1 MRAWVRILAVV
12 GAVLPWSGGRAPA
25 QEIQELAEKVEEL
38 PMLLKPIKAISLGRT
53 SWGHDGYFELLWQHD
68 AQGSVSGADVSSSG
82 RELWVASQGGASE
95 LLLTRLDAEGKV
107 LGKHSHH
114 RKALKFRLWETGG
127 KEPLFVGMDGFRLW
141 QFDLKGATVDFDIP
155 KTGVAGFTV
164 VPKELGGPFVAA
176 AYQYGGA
183 GLRAFQKGGK
193 LAWELPEIER
203 AGNAALDFAGR
214 RPVLTASNGTGKI
227 YVVGLQGTVLER
239 IQAEGNT
246 DRVLF
251 DQDEDGQWMYALDSQ
266 AGSWTETLGVS
277 RAERG
282 RAPGERRWEPVS
294 TEELGRFTVTA
305 WCLGSFDAGP
315 RRLVVGTDTGWVL
328 VLDRRGKVLSQS
340 RFRGKVLSLAA
351 KDLNRDRKEELIVAT
366 EGYGGGLF
374 VYTRP

>member
-1 MRAWVRILAVV
+1 MCAVPL
-12 GAVLPWSGGRAPA
+12 GSGVWAPA
-25 QEIQELAEKVEEL
+25 QEVRELGEAQKAPE
-38 PMLLKPIKAISLGRT
+38 LLKPIKMVSLGRT
-53 SWGHDGYFELLWQHD
+53 SWGRDDYFELLWRHD
-68 AQGSVSGADVSSSG
+68 ADGSVSGADVSSSG
-82 RELWVASQGGASE
+82 RELWVASQGGVNE

-127 KEPLFVGMDGFRLW
+127 KEPMFVGMDGFRLW
-141 QFDLKGATVDFDIP
+141 QFDLKGATVDLDIP
-155 KTGVAGFTV
+155 KAGVEGFTV
-164 VPKELGGPFVAA
+164 VSKELGGPFVVAS
-176 AYQYGGA
+176 YRYGDA

-203 AGNAALDFAGR
+203 AGNASLDFAGK

-227 YVVGLQGTVLER
+227 FVVGLQGTVLER
-239 IQAEGNT
+239 TQTEGNT

-251 DQDEDGQWMYALDSQ
+251 DQDEEGQWMYALDSR
-266 AGSWTETLGVS
+266 AGSWLETLSVS

-282 RAPGERRWEPVS
+282 RAPGERRWELVS

-305 WCLGSFDAGP
+305 WCLGRFEAGS

-340 RFRGKVLSLAA
+340 RFRSKVLFLAA
-351 KDLNRDRKEELIVAT
+351 KDLDRDRKEELIVAT
-366 EGYGGGLF
+366 EGFGGNLF